1 MISIKKLLSISPTTM
16 ATSAPNKLAYKT
28 VTSKG
33 TIQEMC
39 QGGGDIDNGGGGGVV
54 SLGTTTTTTVV
65 DDEQSAQARRG
76 GRGRHLHHRRRRIEG
91 IPALDI
97 PPPVASPIDGHWIA
111 RNCQSRTPQ
120 RLATLQHPSRS
131 STSST
136 SVATPTTSNNNTTSN
151 NSISNDTAAADAAD
165 RIGMAICDPLI
176 IKGQWIV
183 SATNDG
189 QLCLY
194 SVSSFPTKR
203 NLSLLHVESQQNQQ
217 QQEENQRLNN
227 VDDNDEE
234 DVISSMA
241 ATSSLIVNEPC
252 SLISFESDATIVHM
266 TTTASN
272 QCPSSPTKDTGSNAH
287 VAETKEDVIDSVKP
301 LTTTYHTRTASD
313 DSTGIEITEAFT
325 LAHIAVLSTEGDVN
339 LVRLVID
346 KNNMDITATS
356 RSNEETA
363 RLEIQHSWNTGS
375 CGATCLSVI
384 NDTDATN
391 FVIHVGYDAGN
402 VESWLLRQATVEA
415 QTTTTSTT
423 SSTPSPRMP
432 RKVTKRRN
440 ITPYRVNEET
450 TVDNV
455 IVDSGLWVL
464 HHELLW
470 RGGFSCRRIRS
481 ITPIMVSNQPGGIE
495 GNKINDAGDRST
507 AMAWKYLAVTLQ
519 PDIHNPTSQNVPSS
533 SMVEVIDVASVINSW
548 NATCTVR
555 ATPSSTED
563 EANVPSALNTT
574 SSRMSKSGSLT
585 PILEGLD
592 IERDLPFVSLPL
604 EEHWILPD
612 ASMGIINAATLPSWE
627 TIQMA
632 TTAQGT
638 TVNDVAQSEEAD
650 TTTEGRRNS
659 VGHHHHHHQLPRWSP
674 VIPSHGSDCSCI
686 ISPTL
691 SQRSSSI
698 HLPSLGIGLSD
709 GTVTLLTG
717 SNNGLMSWGIAHDEH
732 QLLLSHPAIG
742 CGTIE
747 YSDETY
753 FVCCLRGGTT
763 YLIPAATSSADGLVC
778 TEDILVVSYPH
789 DADASIRTTNQ
800 YLQGT

>member
-1 MISIKKLLSISPTTM
+1 
-16 ATSAPNKLAYKT
+16 
-28 VTSKG
+28 
-33 TIQEMC
+33 MC

-54 SLGTTTTTTVV
+54 SLGITTTTTVV

-194 SVSSFPTKR
+194 SVSSFPTKS
-203 NLSLLHVESQQNQQ
+203 NLSLLHLESQNQQ
-217 QQEENQRLNN
+217 QQQENERLND
-227 VDDNDEE
+227 VDNDEE

-241 ATSSLIVNEPC
+241 ATSSLIVNEP
-252 SLISFESDATIVHM
+252 SSVISFESDATIVHM
-266 TTTASN
+266 TTTVSN
-272 QCPSSPTKDTGSNAH
+272 QSPTSPTKDSTSNAT
-287 VAETKEDVIDSVKP
+287 VTEAKEDVNDSVKP
-301 LTTTYHTRTASD
+301 LTAYHTRTASD
-313 DSTGIEITEAFT
+313 DSMGIEITETFT

-346 KNNMDITATS
+346 KNDMNTAATT
-356 RSNEETA
+356 RSNKETA

-384 NDTDATN
+384 NDSNATN
-391 FVIHVGYDAGN
+391 FVIYVGYDAGN

-415 QTTTTSTT
+415 QSTTTSTT
-423 SSTPSPRMP
+423 SSTPPPRMS
-432 RKVTKRRN
+432 RKDTKRRN
-440 ITPYRVNEET
+440 ITPYRANDET
-450 TVDNV
+450 AAGNAMVDL
-455 IVDSGLWVL
+455 GLWNL

-470 RGGFSCRRIRS
+470 RGGFNCRRIRS
-481 ITPIMVSNQPGGIE
+481 ITPIMALDQPGGIE
-495 GNKINDAGDRST
+495 GNQIGGDGDMSM
-507 AMAWKYLAVTLQ
+507 AMAWKYLAITLQ
-519 PDIHNPTSQNVPSS
+519 PEIHNPTSQNVPSS
-533 SMVEVIDVASVINSW
+533 SMVEVIDVDSVSNSW

-555 ATPSSTED
+555 STSSSTEN
-563 EANVPSALNTT
+563 EQIVSSALSTT
-574 SSRMSKSGSLT
+574 SKGMSTSGSLT

-592 IERDLPFVSLPL
+592 IDGELPFVSLPL

-612 ASMGIINAATLPSWE
+612 ASMGIINAATLPSWD

-632 TTAQGT
+632 TTSHGT
-638 TVNDVAQSEEAD
+638 TGNDVTQSVEAD
-650 TTTEGRRNS
+650 TTTEGRRNL
-659 VGHHHHHHQLPRWSP
+659 VGHQHHHQLPRWSP

-686 ISPTL
+686 IRPTL
-691 SQRSSSI
+691 SQRSTSI
-698 HLPSLGIGLSD
+698 HLPSVGIGLAD
-709 GTVTLLTG
+709 GTVALLTG
-717 SNNGLMSWGIAHDEH
+717 SKNGLMAWGIAHDEH

-747 YSDETY
+747 YDDETY

-763 YLIPAATSSADGLVC
+763 YLVPAATNSADGLGC
-778 TEDILVVSYPH
+778 TEVILVVSYPH
-789 DADASIRTTNQ
+789 DADTSIRTTNQ